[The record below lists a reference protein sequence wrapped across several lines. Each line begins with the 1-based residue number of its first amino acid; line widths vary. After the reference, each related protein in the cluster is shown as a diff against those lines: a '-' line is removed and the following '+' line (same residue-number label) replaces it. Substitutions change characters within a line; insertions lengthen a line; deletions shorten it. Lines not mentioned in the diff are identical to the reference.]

1 MISSGEFPLC
11 RSVAA
16 QQLITAPGRL
26 GSDAPLLFSRRPGV
40 NFLHSFLSLIIF
52 ICLNPGFLQRPSSGL
67 VLASGLFV
75 STLFVSSVCDSGKV
89 QPCRRVLL
97 HT

>member
-75 STLFVSSVCDSGKV
+75 SSVCDSRMV